1 MITGDSKI
9 SLSNFDMPANS
20 DGVNHENTFA
30 SVPTYSDV
38 VANQPSYCFQC
49 VFGGGEWTP
58 RKAYKDLTETK
69 YHDAKCKFPN
79 YQTITHTDA
88 VSVDGS
94 LTYKQ
99 LFDGLAVCGIDASSV
114 GFGNAD

>member
-9 SLSNFDMPANS
+9 SLSNFDMPANAN
-20 DGVNHENTFA
+20 GVNHAGSSFA

-58 RKAYKDLTETK
+58 RKAYKDLKVTK
-69 YHDAKCKFPN
+69 YHDA
-79 YQTITHTDA
+79 
-88 VSVDGS
+88 
-94 LTYKQ
+94 
-99 LFDGLAVCGIDASSV
+99 
-114 GFGNAD
+114 